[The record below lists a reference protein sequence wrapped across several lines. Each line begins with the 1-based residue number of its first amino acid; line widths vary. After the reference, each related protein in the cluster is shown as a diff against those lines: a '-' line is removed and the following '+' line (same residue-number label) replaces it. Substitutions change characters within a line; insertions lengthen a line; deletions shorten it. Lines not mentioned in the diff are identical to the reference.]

1 MPNLSPREQREKYT
15 LYDNKAAFGAEAAK
29 VYELWHNNWK
39 QSVTGYRQI
48 EVTITN
54 P

>member
-1 MPNLSPREQREKYT
+1 MITKPLSVPKQP
-15 LYDNKAAFGAEAAK
+15 K
-29 VYELWHNNWK
+29 VYELWRNNWK